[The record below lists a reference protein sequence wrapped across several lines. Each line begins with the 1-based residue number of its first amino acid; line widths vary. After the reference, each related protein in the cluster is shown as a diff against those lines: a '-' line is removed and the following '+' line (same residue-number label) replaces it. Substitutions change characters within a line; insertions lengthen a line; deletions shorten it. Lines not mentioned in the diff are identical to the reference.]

1 MKILFL
7 AHVLVLALSSGAAT
21 AGFRDPMESSGGRA
35 KEIETAGPRS
45 SGLVV
50 GKAAPAAREPA
61 SILSTAYGPVPP
73 PGHKP
78 EKQMQ
83 SSFPWGQIPKAPG
96 LPSAPGVE
104 IPSVKVSN
112 DGTVTIFRD
121 PLPPIQMSTRNN
133 AQIHNFSRQARM
145 QLLPTRQYGTTPRS
159 PEIANRYSTALKPFP
174 HRTIRTP
181 LKITLAKTGK
191 IENPPAPIQY
201 ENMVKRL
208 DALFDGLNLN
218 LAAGI
223 QNLWE
228 LSQSKSNAE
237 PMQARDALFAGI
249 LSRRAG
255 WETIA
260 GNLLEDSA
268 AKKVDLDERYLRI
281 LWNELD
287 SFATMAQVDRV
298 TAKVNPLRAQ
308 SIAPLGDQP
317 NFSMA
322 KRVLAGRAHPAIKAE
337 SFEARIGSP
346 ALQERVQ
353 LIRAL
358 SHLRLPKGNKDLA
371 FSTLR
376 RLESVGQEELK
387 EDARLALARA
397 LLQKGEHQESLEL
410 YRRVSKTGKNRLE
423 VLGEQS
429 YAELRSGLPQDSLGK
444 SMGLQSPY
452 FQYGFAPD
460 IHLVEILS
468 RKALCDFGG
477 AEAGIQR
484 FSERYGREMQAIN
497 EVLNR
502 AGNPREFY
510 EELISFHAKP
520 EPMRFQ
526 RFLLRLAAVMENQ
539 KVLNQAGLELEKV
552 SALGEKKYTQ
562 KRPAGWDQ
570 FVAAMQKSWAG
581 KSLSLKEESAR
592 TALAEADYM
601 VKRLRQTF
609 GQVELLSLD
618 VATGATRNFNL
629 QSAMNF
635 PVRKIATV
643 EIEQDRFHWP
653 FEDEIWEDEL
663 DFLKM
668 KNPSKCARVAT
679 QSAQ

>member
-1 MKILFL
+1 
-7 AHVLVLALSSGAAT
+7 
-21 AGFRDPMESSGGRA
+21 
-35 KEIETAGPRS
+35 
-45 SGLVV
+45 
-50 GKAAPAAREPA
+50 
-61 SILSTAYGPVPP
+61 
-73 PGHKP
+73 
-78 EKQMQ
+78 
-83 SSFPWGQIPKAPG
+83 
-96 LPSAPGVE
+96 
-104 IPSVKVSN
+104 
-112 DGTVTIFRD
+112 
-121 PLPPIQMSTRNN
+121 
-133 AQIHNFSRQARM
+133 
-145 QLLPTRQYGTTPRS
+145 
-159 PEIANRYSTALKPFP
+159 
-174 HRTIRTP
+174 
-181 LKITLAKTGK
+181 
-191 IENPPAPIQY
+191 
-201 ENMVKRL
+201 
-208 DALFDGLNLN
+208 
-218 LAAGI
+218 
-223 QNLWE
+223 
-228 LSQSKSNAE
+228 
-237 PMQARDALFAGI
+237 
-249 LSRRAG
+249 
-255 WETIA
+255 
-260 GNLLEDSA
+260 
-268 AKKVDLDERYLRI
+268 
-281 LWNELD
+281 
-287 SFATMAQVDRV
+287 
-298 TAKVNPLRAQ
+298 
-308 SIAPLGDQP
+308 
-317 NFSMA
+317 
-322 KRVLAGRAHPAIKAE
+322 
-337 SFEARIGSP
+337 
-346 ALQERVQ
+346 
-353 LIRAL
+353 
-358 SHLRLPKGNKDLA
+358 LA

-397 LLQKGEHQESLEL
+397 LLQKGDHQESLEL

-444 SMGLQSPY
+444 SLGLQSPY

-502 AGNPREFY
+502 ASNPQAFY

-539 KVLNQAGLELEKV
+539 KVLNQAGLELDKV

-570 FVAAMQKSWAG
+570 FVAGMQKSWAG

-592 TALAEADYM
+592 TALAEAEYM

-635 PVRKIATV
+635 PVRKIASV

-668 KNPSKCARVAT
+668 KNPSKCARVAA
-679 QSAQ
+679 QSAP